1 MTVNEIS
8 TMVAGAQ
15 LDTLVSEKVM
25 GRAVKPGEIIPA
37 YSAKITS
44 AWQVLEK
51 LQESHTTCELYWSKT
66 PYAQAGMHYRFTLR
80 PYGYRGLEVW
90 AETAPLVICRAALL
104 SLIEPK
110 G

>member
-1 MTVNEIS
+1 MTDNDIS
-8 TMVAGAQ
+8 AMVAGPQ
-15 LDTLVSEKVM
+15 LDTLVAEKVM
-25 GRAVKPGEIIPA
+25 DRPVKPGEIIPA
-37 YSAKITS
+37 YSTKIAS
-44 AWQVLEK
+44 AWQVFEK
-51 LQESHTTCELYWSKT
+51 LQESYSTCELYWSKT

-90 AETAPLVICRAALL
+90 AESAPLVICRAALL